1 MLRSLERMGWSVPEP
16 SMALYLWMPL
26 PSWARSRGWSDERL
40 AAEVLKHC
48 GVALTPGSG
57 FGEAG
62 AGWLRLALVR
72 PSRELESAVDR
83 LAPWW
88 VLQR

>member
-1 MLRSLERMGWSVPEP
+1 MLSALAGIGWSVPEP

-26 PSWARSRGWSDERL
+26 PPWVHSRGWSDERL
-40 AAEVLKHC
+40 AAEVLEHC

-57 FGEAG
+57 FGTAG

-72 PSRELESAVDR
+72 PVMELEAAVDR

-88 VLQR
+88 ALQS